1 MTVKLNEETEIFLPN
16 IGWVSAEK
24 YAQSNTV
31 CPHYEKE
38 RTLCLVRMRK
48 HKPKWVKGM
57 RTAMILIDVNP
68 ARKHTCSGKPKF
80 PDYLACL
87 VFQGEKV

>member
-1 MTVKLNEETEIFLPN
+1 MKLSEDIEVFLPN

-24 YAQSNTV
+24 YAETNTI
-31 CPHYEKE
+31 CPKYEKE
-38 RTLCLVRMRK
+38 RTLCLIRMKK

-68 ARKHTCSGKPKF
+68 ARKHTCCSNPKY
-80 PDYLACL
+80 PDYLKCL
-87 VFQGEKV
+87 VFKGEKI